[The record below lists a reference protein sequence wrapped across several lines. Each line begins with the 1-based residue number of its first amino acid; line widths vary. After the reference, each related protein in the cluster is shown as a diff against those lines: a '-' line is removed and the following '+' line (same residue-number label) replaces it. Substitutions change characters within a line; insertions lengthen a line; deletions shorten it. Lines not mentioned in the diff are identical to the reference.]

1 MLQLPIACQKS
12 LIEERYK
19 LSLCFKLDTAQDID
33 KIMISIKGKGKGD
46 TISSRGCW

>member
-12 LIEERYK
+12 LIEEMYK
-19 LSLCFKLDTAQDID
+19 LSLYFKLDIAQDID
-33 KIMISIKGKGKGD
+33 KIMLSIKEKGKGD